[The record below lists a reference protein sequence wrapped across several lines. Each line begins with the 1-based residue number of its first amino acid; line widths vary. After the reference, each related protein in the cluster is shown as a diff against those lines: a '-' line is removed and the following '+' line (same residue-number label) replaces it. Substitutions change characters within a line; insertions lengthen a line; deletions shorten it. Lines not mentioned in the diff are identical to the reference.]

1 MIQPAQTPEK
11 LLAMNE
17 ALVLGSLRQHELV
30 EAADLLNTRLQE
42 EITERNQVQAALRES
57 EDRYRGLFNSID
69 EGFCVIEKVEG
80 GVGAPPDFLYLE
92 ANPAFAVQSGMSGM
106 VGKTIRQA
114 LPDEPEGWCAIY
126 DTVLRT
132 GEPIRF
138 ERGLVTHGRVLE
150 LYAFRVEDETHRRV
164 AVIFK
169 DITEHKRSEEALRES
184 EERFRAMFELGP
196 VAVYFC
202 DASGVIQNFNRRA
215 VELWNREPASGDTDE
230 RFCGS
235 FKLFR
240 PDGSFMPHEQCPMAE
255 VISGKI
261 PVARDAEMLIERT
274 DGSRVT
280 VVVNIRPLKNQ
291 RGEVTGAI
299 NCFYDITD
307 RKAAEERQQLLMNEL
322 AHRGKN
328 LLAVVHSI
336 ASRTMS
342 GTRSLAEAREVL
354 ANRIQALARSQTV
367 LMADGFEYASL
378 TEIIRLEI
386 EGFSDRVNA
395 DGPDVMLNSKTA
407 QTFALLI
414 HELATNATKHGA
426 LSRPAGRVS
435 IQWQVEGTGEQAEFR
450 FRWQE
455 HDGPPVKPP
464 TREGFGRILLEKVVA
479 QDFGAK
485 AKVSFAPEGLDY
497 EIHAPLSVVAASS
510 APPGELLNAARK
522 ELREVP

>member
-1 MIQPAQTPEK
+1 MTKTSQTNEK
-11 LLAMNE
+11 MLAMNE
-17 ALVLGSLRQHELV
+17 ALVLGSVRQHELT
-30 EAADLLNTRLQE
+30 EAAETLNARLQE
-42 EITERNQVQAALRES
+42 EIAERKQAETALRES
-57 EDRYRGLFNSID
+57 EDRYRNLFNSMD
-69 EGFCVIEKVEG
+69 EGYCIIEMIFDKREKPV
-80 GVGAPPDFLYLE
+80 DYRFLE
-92 ANPAFAVQSGMSGM
+92 VNRAFDKQSGMHD
-106 VGKTIRQA
+106 VTGKRMLEFVTEIEEHWLVNYGKVA
-114 LPDEPEGWCAIY
+114 
-126 DTVLRT
+126 VT
-132 GEPIRF
+132 GEPVRF
-138 ERGLVTHGRVLE
+138 ENEYKSLGRWFDV
-150 LYAFRVEDETHRRV
+150 YAFKIGEPGSRRV
-164 AVIFK
+164 AVLFT

-261 PVARDAEMLIERT
+261 SVARDVEVLIERT

-307 RKAAEERQQLLMNEL
+307 RKEAEERQQLLMNEL

-414 HELATNATKHGA
+414 HELATNATKYGA
-426 LSRPAGRVS
+426 LSQAVGHVS
-435 IQWQVEGTGEQAEFR
+435 IQWKVEGTGEEAEFR

-485 AKVSFAPEGLDY
+485 PKVSFAPEGLDY
-497 EIHAPLSVVAASS
+497 EIHAPLSVMAASS
-510 APPGELLNAARK
+510 APPPPGGGG
-522 ELREVP
+522 P